1 MNCISPT
8 PAQTEALIDFLGLSK
23 TAHANQIGFLEILGT
38 AHFPVLT
45 PAATFNLT
53 EVYTRKL
60 FLGEPGKEGSATQV
74 FILHEKIGL
83 TIEVLMDIQ
92 NHKRAM
98 SVSVYALEDFDTV
111 VHEATQAYIN
121 TLIEKVVNHTR
132 GALPPQAVLEC
143 VKTSLANSELGA
155 LFEADRSATILQDAV
170 EERSVR
176 AFVPRG

>member
-38 AHFPVLT
+38 AHFPALT
-45 PAATFNLT
+45 PSATLNLT
-53 EVYTRKL
+53 NTLTRKL
-60 FLGEPGKEGSATQV
+60 LLGDPGKEGSATQV
-74 FILHEKIGL
+74 FVPHEKIGL
-83 TIEVLMDIQ
+83 TIEALLALQ
-92 NHKRAM
+92 NLKRTM
-98 SVSVYALEDFDTV
+98 SVSLYALEDFDAV

-132 GALPPQAVLEC
+132 GALPPDAVLAC
-143 VKTSLANSELGA
+143 LKTSLATSELGA
-155 LFEADRSATILQDAV
+155 LFEADRSSSILQDAV
-170 EERSVR
+170 KEKPVR

>member
-45 PAATFNLT
+45 PAAAVNLT
-53 EVYTRKL
+53 QVHTRKL

-98 SVSVYALEDFDTV
+98 SVSLYALEDFDAI
-111 VHEATQAYIN
+111 VHEAAQAYIN
-121 TLIEKVVNHTR
+121 TLIEKVINHTR
-132 GALPPQAVLEC
+132 GALPPHVVLEC
-143 VKTSLANSELGA
+143 VKTSLATSDLGA
-155 LFEADRSATILQDAV
+155 LFDADRSSSILQDAI
-170 EERSVR
+170 EEKSVR
-176 AFVPRG
+176 AFVRRG

>member
-1 MNCISPT
+1 MNCVSPT
-8 PAQTEALIDFLGLSK
+8 PAQIEALIDFLGLS
-23 TAHANQIGFLEILGT
+23 TAEHANQIGFLEILGT

-45 PAATFNLT
+45 PVATFNLT

-74 FILHEKIGL
+74 FVLHEKIGL
-83 TIEVLMDIQ
+83 TIEVLLDLQ
-92 NHKRAM
+92 NLKRSM
-98 SVSVYALEDFDTV
+98 SVSVYPLEAFEDV
-111 VHEATQAYIN
+111 VREATQAYIN

-143 VKTSLANSELGA
+143 VKTSLATSELGA
-155 LFEADRSATILQDAV
+155 LFEADRSSSILQEAV
-170 EERSVR
+170 EERPVR